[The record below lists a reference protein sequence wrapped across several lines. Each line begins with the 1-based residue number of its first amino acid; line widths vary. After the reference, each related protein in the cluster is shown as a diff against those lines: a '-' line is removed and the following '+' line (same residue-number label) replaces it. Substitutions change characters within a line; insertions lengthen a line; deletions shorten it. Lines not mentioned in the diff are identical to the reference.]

1 MGRGTITTE
10 NRAVLKIIA
19 DKDRIYNELD
29 RTYKKL
35 GAKHIVVVKKL
46 TALTERYNELKRIL
60 QEAEDLKIIHAE
72 RFVDLKILCGNY
84 KTENKR
90 LKKLLEERKE

>member
-1 MGRGTITTE
+1 MSE

-19 DKDRIYNELD
+19 DKDRIYNDLD
-29 RTYKKL
+29 RTYKQL
-35 GAKHIVVVKKL
+35 GAKHIVLMKKL

-60 QEAEDLKIIHAE
+60 REAEDEKVIHAD

-90 LKKLLEERKE
+90 LKKFLEASKE